1 MAWDKRDRNNSKLGQ
16 ANKTDTY
23 SIKAKPKQKNINK
36 QKLTEVIEVK
46 RHHLIKM
53 LGSSNNLVTRGQ
65 GKRREQQLQYGNK
78 RANFISK
85 QANKRTT
92 SKTTIR
98 RLKQAD

>member
-1 MAWDKRDRNNSKLGQ
+1 MEKNTNNPKLGQ

-23 SIKAKPKQKNINK
+23 PIKVKPKQKNINK
-36 QKLTEVIEVK
+36 QKLTEVVEVK

-78 RANFISK
+78 RAISFQSK
-85 QANKRTT
+85 QTKEQRA
-92 SKTTIR
+92 
-98 RLKQAD
+98 KQP